1 MATTTTTAAAPP
13 DVGERAPDF
22 SLPSTSGETVTL
34 AALRGR
40 EAVLVAFF
48 PLAFTSTCTD
58 EVCSFSE
65 DHEQFAGRGVRV
77 LPVSVDSVPT
87 LREYKAKYALRLDL
101 LSDFHR
107 EASRAFGVLN
117 EEKFYA
123 RRSYFLVDRD
133 GVVRWRHVETVSGTR
148 RQNAE
153 LLEAIAQLG

>member
-1 MATTTTTAAAPP
+1 MAATTTTAAAPP
-13 DVGERAPDF
+13 DVGELAPDF
-22 SLPSTSGETVTL
+22 SLPSTSGETVAL
-34 AALRGR
+34 SALRGR

-117 EEKFYA
+117 PEKFYA

-133 GVVRWRHVETVSGTR
+133 GVVRWRHVETVSGAR

>member
-1 MATTTTTAAAPP
+1 MTATTPAAPSP
-13 DVGERAPDF
+13 AVGDLAPDL

-34 AALRGR
+34 SALRGR

-87 LREYKAKYALRLDL
+87 LREYKAKYGLRLDL

-107 EASRAFGVLN
+107 EASRAFGVLDA
-117 EEKFYA
+117 EKFYA
-123 RRSYFLVDRD
+123 RRSYFLVDRE
-133 GVVRWRHVETVSGTR
+133 GVVRWRHVETKSGAR
-148 RQNAE
+148 RQTAE

>member
-1 MATTTTTAAAPP
+1 MTAITPHATPP
-13 DVGERAPDF
+13 AIGELAPDF
-22 SLPSTSGETVTL
+22 SLPSTSGEIVTL
-34 AALRGR
+34 SELRGR

-65 DHEQFAGRGVRV
+65 DHEQFAGRSARV

-87 LREYKAKYALRLDL
+87 LREYKAKYDLRLDL

-117 EEKFYA
+117 AEKFYA
-123 RRSYFLVDRD
+123 TRSYFLVDRE
-133 GVVRWRHVETVSGTR
+133 GVVRWRHVETKSGAR

-153 LLEAIAQLG
+153 LLEAITQLG